1 MDFKKQKQEKIEFF
15 LDQAEQYDFS
25 REHAKAMI
33 YYIRAGLLGDERA
46 IRIVCNNVKTGY
58 GLSYNYDEFFR
69 CMKIG
74 AENYRIADAM
84 YELGVCYSSGIGTEK
99 NEAEA
104 MHWFSEGAMA
114 GSKAAK
120 RSLRTYNYD
129 LTITQYDELSPFAML
144 VRTSVFVNEQGY
156 KNEFDFIDENAH
168 HFVIFDG
175 KKPVATARVYFD
187 ALMETYCLGRIAVL
201 KDYRGLGLGEDLIE
215 AAQNYVKDLHGRNL
229 ALHAQVSKMS
239 FYERFGYQAEGEQDE
254 DEGIPH
260 VWMWKRF
267 AE

>member
-1 MDFKKQKQEKIEFF
+1 MDYKQQRQEKISFF

-33 YYIRAGLLGDERA
+33 YYIRAGLLGDEGA
-46 IRIVCNNVKTGY
+46 IRTVCNNVKNGY
-58 GLSYNYDEFFR
+58 GLSYNYEEFFR
-69 CMKIG
+69 CMLIG
-74 AENYRIADAM
+74 AEQFHNPDAM
-84 YELGVCYSSGIGTEK
+84 YELGVCYSSGIGVEK
-99 NEAEA
+99 SEAEA
-104 MHWFSEGAMA
+104 MHWFSEGSKA
-114 GSKAAK
+114 GSREAT

-129 LTITQYDELSPFAML
+129 ITITQYDELSPFAML

-156 KNEFDFIDENAH
+156 QNEFDFIDENAH

-187 ALMETYCLGRIAVL
+187 MLMETYCLGRVAVL
-201 KDYRGLGLGEDLIE
+201 KEYRGLGLGTDLLE
-215 AAQNYVKDLHGRNL
+215 AAETYVRDMKGKTL
-229 ALHAQVSKMS
+229 ALHAQVEKQAY
-239 FYERFGYQAEGEQDE
+239 YEAHGFQAEGIADE
-254 DEGIPH
+254 DEGVPH